1 MSERVSGAG
10 RKPEVPLVVV
20 LEDQIR
26 HERWQ
31 RWRVRVGEARSR
43 VAAAR
48 VSDPNVLIGLVREA
62 IRVRHYSRRTEKA
75 YVGWIRRFLFANA
88 PRSVEELSVSDIA
101 AFLSDLATRQRV
113 SASTQNQAFSAL
125 LFLFREVL
133 GRELEGLDQVVRAK
147 RPLRLPVV
155 LSRDEVDRILERLD
169 GVPRLMAS
177 LMYGSGLRL
186 TETLEL
192 RVKDIDFGRRE
203 IRLRSGKG
211 DKDRVTMLPS
221 RLAEQLK
228 VQLKQVRRIHRR
240 DLRNG
245 AGRVELPHALDRKYP
260 HASREFHWQW
270 VFPAARSYVDAL
282 TGERRRHHIDAT
294 YLQRAFKGAVK
305 PAGVNKP
312 ATCHTLRHSFATHL
326 LESGYDIRTIQELMG
341 HSDVATTMIYTHV
354 LNRGGRG
361 VKSPLDGDK

>member
-1 MSERVSGAG
+1 MSEHARGEERWS
-10 RKPEVPLVVV
+10 EVPLVIV
-20 LEDQIR
+20 LEDRIR
-26 HERWQ
+26 LERWE
-31 RWRVRVGEARSR
+31 RWRARVRDARSR
-43 VAAAR
+43 VVAAR
-48 VSDPNVLIGLVREA
+48 LADPKLVIQMVREA
-62 IRVRHYSRRTEKA
+62 IQVRHYSRRTEKA
-75 YVGWIRRFLFANA
+75 YVGWIRRFLWANA
-88 PRSVEELSVSDIA
+88 PRRVEELSVSDIA

-155 LSRDEVDRILERLD
+155 LSRDEVDRILERLE

-192 RVKDIDFGRRE
+192 RVKDVDFGRRE

-211 DKDRVTMLPS
+211 DKDRVTMLPA
-221 RLAEQLK
+221 RVAEQLK
-228 VQLKQVRRIHRR
+228 AHLKRVRGIHDT
-240 DLRNG
+240 DLKDG
-245 AGRVELPHALDRKYP
+245 GGGVDLPHALARKYP
-260 HASREFHWQW
+260 RASHQFHWQW
-270 VFPAARSYVDAL
+270 VFPAARCYVDAT

-294 YLQRAFKGAVK
+294 YLQRAFREAVK

-354 LNRGGRG
+354 LNRGGHG
-361 VKSPLDGDK
+361 VKSPLDSNQ